1 VVVFE
6 DKALADQAVA
16 AVEKVVQQDTFDRV
30 ISTEQKGTTTEKE
43 TVV

>member
-1 VVVFE
+1 MFE

-30 ISTEQKGTTTEKE
+30 INAEQKGTKADTKE